1 MSCVVI
7 DKLIGSFH
15 DYKYRNG
22 VFPMTDDQ
30 VIRDPG
36 QEPKETTSD
45 SSGFHLAEYGALR
58 AEILKRT
65 DIQHQ
70 LLSLSLIALG
80 TFVTIGFESSATL
93 LLVYPILAMFL
104 AASWSHHDIRIAQLG
119 DFIRS
124 HHEANFFGEQGGW
137 EHFHPASAVGK
148 TVGSRIGLAS
158 RGILIG
164 SQILAV
170 ALGLLKTTFLTHDL
184 VVIGLDA
191 VLIPYTIFLLRWKT

>member
-1 MSCVVI
+1 MI
-7 DKLIGSFH
+7 DKPNGSFH
-15 DYKYRNG
+15 NYRHGKG
-22 VFPMTDDQ
+22 VFHMTDDQ
-30 VIRDPG
+30 VIRERD
-36 QEPKETTSD
+36 QEPKETTFD
-45 SSGFHLAEYGALR
+45 PARFHLAEYGALR
-58 AEILKRT
+58 AEILKKT

-80 TFVTIGFESSATL
+80 TFITIGFESSATL

-124 HHEANFFGEQGGW
+124 HHETKFFGEQGGW
-137 EHFHPASAVGK
+137 EQYHPSSDAGK
-148 TVGSRIGLAS
+148 AVGSRISLAS

-170 ALGLLKTTFLTHDL
+170 TLGLLKTTFLTHDL

-191 VLIPYTIFLLRWKT
+191 VLIPYTVFLLNWKS